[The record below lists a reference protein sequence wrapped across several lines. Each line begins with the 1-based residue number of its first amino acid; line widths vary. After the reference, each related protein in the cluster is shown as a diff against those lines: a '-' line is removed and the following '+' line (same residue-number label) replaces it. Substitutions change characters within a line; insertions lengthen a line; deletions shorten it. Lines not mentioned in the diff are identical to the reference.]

1 MTLLCVGLDHR
12 STPMTVLSRA
22 GLDAAR
28 VRSLLLDVA
37 DDEFV
42 AEALVLA
49 TCNRM
54 EIYADVD
61 RFHPA
66 VDAITT
72 LAAKHTGIDRERLV
86 DHLMVRYDEAAVTHL
101 LSVTAGLESVVPGE
115 TQVLGQ
121 VRTALR
127 TAQDEGTAGRVL
139 NGVVQTALRSGKR
152 VHTETAVASAGA
164 SVVSAGLELAAPH
177 VGGLAGKRAVVVGAG
192 AMGVLAAATL
202 RRAEVASLVVVNRT
216 IEHAQRIATNYDGQA
231 AGLDALAGLLAQTD
245 VIVTAVGSGQVLVT
259 ADDLRERAE
268 QASPFAVIDLALPSD
283 TDPAVATL
291 AGVVRVDLE
300 TLHDTAS
307 THASTADLAA
317 AHSIVRDEVAEHI
330 AAAAA
335 RSVEPTLVALRARAA
350 EVVAAESARLRSRL
364 TDLSPAQL
372 DEVER
377 SLRRAAGALLHTPTV
392 RIKEYAIGPEG
403 SVYAEALRALFDL
416 DPSVVDSVGTPGVLP
431 GRLSE

>member
-12 STPMTVLSRA
+12 ATPMAVLSQA

-28 VRSLLLDVA
+28 SRALLLAVA

-42 AEALVLA
+42 AEALVLS
-49 TCNRM
+49 TCNRL

-72 LAAKHTGIDRERLV
+72 LAAKHTGVDRERLV
-86 DHLMVRYDEAAVTHL
+86 EHLRVRYDEAAVTHL

-127 TAQDEGTAGRVL
+127 VAQDEGTTGRAL
-139 NGVVQTALRSGKR
+139 NGVVQTALRTGKR
-152 VHTETAVASAGA
+152 VHTETAVAAAGA
-164 SVVSAGLELAAPH
+164 SVVTAGLELAAPAI
-177 VGGLAGKRAVVVGAG
+177 GGLADRRAVVVGAG

-202 RRAEVASLVVVNRT
+202 QRAGVASLVVVNRT
-216 IEHAQRIATNYDGQA
+216 LVHAERIATNYEGEA
-231 AGLDALAGLLAQTD
+231 AGLDALPSLLAD
-245 VIVTAVGSGQVLVT
+245 ADIVVTAVGAGQVQIDGAL
-259 ADDLRERAE
+259 L
-268 QASPFAVIDLALPSD
+268 ASVRSGARPLAVVDLALPSD
-283 TDPAVATL
+283 TDPRIAEIE
-291 AGVVRVDLE
+291 GVTRIDLE
-300 TLHDTAS
+300 TLHNTEA
-307 THASTADLAA
+307 THASADDLAA
-317 AHSIVRDEVAEHI
+317 AQAIVRGEVVEFTAAES
-330 AAAAA
+330 A

-364 TDLSPAQL
+364 SDLTPEQF

-431 GRLSE
+431 GSAP

>member
-12 STPMTVLSRA
+12 ATPMGVLSKA
-22 GLDAAR
+22 GLDAGRAR
-28 VRSLLLDVA
+28 GLLLDVA
-37 DDEFV
+37 EDDSV

-72 LAAKHTGIDRERLV
+72 LAAKHTGLDRDRLV
-86 DHLMVRYDEAAVTHL
+86 EHLLVRYDEAAVTHL

-127 TAQDEGTAGRVL
+127 IAQDEGTAGRVL

-152 VHTETAVASAGA
+152 VHTETAIAAAGA
-164 SVVSAGLELAAPH
+164 SVVTAGLDLAAPH
-177 VGGLAGKRAVVVGAG
+177 VGGLSGKRAVVVGAG

-202 RRAEVASLVVVNRT
+202 RRAGVASLIVVNRT
-216 IEHAQRIATNYDGQA
+216 LEHAERIATNYEGQA
-231 AGLDALAGLLAQTD
+231 AGLEELVGLVHDAD
-245 VIVTAVGSGQVLVT
+245 VVVTAVGSGQLMLQPGDL
-259 ADDLRERAE
+259 ADRADS
-268 QASPFAVIDLALPSD
+268 AAPLAVVDLALPQDTSSD
-283 TDPAVATL
+283 L
-291 AGVVRVDLE
+291 ALLPGVLRVDLGS
-300 TLHDTAS
+300 LHDAAA
-307 THASTADLAA
+307 THASAADLAA
-317 AHSIVRDEVAEHI
+317 AQAIVRDEVAEHM
-330 AAAAA
+330 AATAA

-350 EVVAAESARLRSRL
+350 EVVAAESTRLRSRL
-364 TDLSPAQL
+364 QDLTPEQL

-431 GRLSE
+431 GSTP

>member
-12 STPMTVLSRA
+12 ATPMPVLSRA
-22 GLDAAR
+22 GLDAGRA
-28 VRSLLLDVA
+28 RSLLLDVA

-42 AEALVLA
+42 AEALVLS
-49 TCNRM
+49 TCNRL

-72 LAAKHTGIDRERLV
+72 LAAKHTGMDRDRLV
-86 DHLMVRYDEAAVTHL
+86 EHLRVRYDEAAVTHL

-121 VRTALR
+121 VRSALR
-127 TAQDEGTAGRVL
+127 IAQDEGTAGRVL

-164 SVVSAGLELAAPH
+164 SVVTAGLDLAAPAI
-177 VGGLAGKRAVVVGAG
+177 GGLAGKRALVVGAG

-202 RRAEVASLVVVNRT
+202 RRAGVASLVVANRT
-216 IEHAQRIATNYDGQA
+216 LEHAERIASNYEGHA
-231 AGLDALAGLLAQTD
+231 AALDELPALLAEAD
-245 VIVTAVGSGQVLVT
+245 VIVTAVGAGQVLIGVSDLQVR
-259 ADDLRERAE
+259 ADAATPLAI
-268 QASPFAVIDLALPSD
+268 VDLALPSD
-283 TDPAVATL
+283 TAVAVGAL
-291 AGVVRVDLE
+291 PGVVRVDLE
-300 TLHDTAS
+300 TLHDTAA

-317 AHSIVRDEVAEHI
+317 AQTIVRDDVTEYI
-330 AAAAA
+330 AATAA

-350 EVVAAESARLRSRL
+350 EVVAAESTRLRSRL
-364 TDLSPAQL
+364 TDLTPEQL

-403 SVYAEALRALFDL
+403 SAYAEALRALFDL

-431 GRLSE
+431 GSTT

>member
-1 MTLLCVGLDHR
+1 MG
-12 STPMTVLSRA
+12 VLSKA
-22 GLDAAR
+22 GLDAGRAR
-28 VRSLLLDVA
+28 GLLLDVA
-37 DDEFV
+37 EDDSV

-72 LAAKHTGIDRERLV
+72 LAAKHTGLDRDRLV
-86 DHLMVRYDEAAVTHL
+86 EHLLVRYDEAAVTHL

-127 TAQDEGTAGRVL
+127 IAQDEGTAGRVL

-152 VHTETAVASAGA
+152 VHTETAIAAAGA
-164 SVVSAGLELAAPH
+164 SVVTAGLDLAAPH
-177 VGGLAGKRAVVVGAG
+177 VGGLSGKRAVVVGAG

-202 RRAEVASLVVVNRT
+202 RRAGVASLIVVNRT
-216 IEHAQRIATNYDGQA
+216 LEHAERIATNYEGQA
-231 AGLDALAGLLAQTD
+231 AGLEELVGLVHDAD
-245 VIVTAVGSGQVLVT
+245 VVVTAVGSGQLMLQPGDL
-259 ADDLRERAE
+259 ADRADS
-268 QASPFAVIDLALPSD
+268 AAPLAVVDLALPQDTSSD
-283 TDPAVATL
+283 L
-291 AGVVRVDLE
+291 ALLSGVLRVDLGS
-300 TLHDTAS
+300 LHDAAA
-307 THASTADLAA
+307 THASAADLAA
-317 AHSIVRDEVAEHI
+317 AQAIVRDEVAEHM
-330 AAAAA
+330 AATAA

-350 EVVAAESARLRSRL
+350 EVVAAESTRLRSRL
-364 TDLSPAQL
+364 QDLTPEQL

-431 GRLSE
+431 GSTP